1 MPHCSLCG
9 DEDCSK
15 CDGCGRP
22 ECYCECWDDWDE
34 DEDFE
39 GPARYDADELGL
51 DPEQDE

>member
-9 DEDCSK
+9 YEDCYT

-22 ECYCECWDDWDE
+22 DCDCECWDD
-34 DEDFE
+34 DFE